1 MSDSVSKL
9 LEGRVYQRLI
19 VVAAVAFIILPFITT
34 FNEFLTKIVESLH
47 FVAVIQGVAAPFI
60 VRVVAVFLNA
70 LRIPA
75 SIDGSFL
82 YLGGRWM
89 PLRIYINWNCIGWQ
103 SFILF
108 AFTLLT
114 GLQGP
119 YTRRSKLLTVL
130 LGLEGTFLINVIRIL
145 VPTSLAYHSGYIPA
159 IVFHDY
165 MGTLLTLLWMGFFW
179 NYAFGSVLVS
189 GKDVKMGVGDSISAP
204 DEGDKGRVGASG
216 TGIEKGDP

>member
-1 MSDSVSKL
+1 MSDKISEL

-19 VVAAVAFIILPFITT
+19 VVAAVTFIILPFVTT

-47 FVAVIQGVAAPFI
+47 FVAVIQGVAAPFM
-60 VRVVAVFLNA
+60 VRVVAVILQTV
-70 LRIPA
+70 RIPT
-75 SIDGSFL
+75 SIEGSFL

-103 SFILF
+103 SFVLF

-130 LGLEGTFLINVIRIL
+130 LGLEGTFLINIIRIL
-145 VPTSLAYHSGYIPA
+145 IPTILAYHSGYIPA

-165 MGTLLTLLWMGFFW
+165 LGTLLTLLWMGFFW

-189 GKDVKMGVGDSISAP
+189 GKDVKMGVGDSVSAL
-204 DEGDKGRVGASG
+204 DEGGQGGVGASG
-216 TGIEKGDP
+216 TGIEKEGP